1 MREPSCEDK
10 NKWKQDENDK
20 KIEPVIRQ
28 FRRQQQF
35 YGSTLATSSFRAFYN
50 GTPRR
55 AKSAEKLSTFE
66 KNRSVGGGG
75 GRGEQKQ
82 QLQQWNW
89 GRCADRDTKVQN
101 KLVNIDI
108 LQHWKDNI
116 CTTRGQL
123 QFGEHRKRQKR
134 ASGFSCAIR
143 FFHTVICKITN

>member
-1 MREPSCEDK
+1 MQEPSCEDK

-116 CTTRGQL
+116 PLG
-123 QFGEHRKRQKR
+123 
-134 ASGFSCAIR
+134 ASCSLVNTGNVKSVQVDLAAPYA
-143 FFHTVICKITN
+143 FFTL